1 MYILSILSGILSFL
15 PKKIVSSIFFF
26 FFYMKVNFIATK
38 ESKITT
44 KSDRQARKQ
53 NYKNKLIKITKIK
66 EKRPPLP
73 EHQL

>member
-15 PKKIVSSIFFF
+15 PKKIVSSIFFIF
-26 FFYMKVNFIATK
+26 CMKVNFIATK

-44 KSDRQARKQ
+44 KSDKQERKQ

-73 EHQL
+73 EH